1 MSGQKGQK
9 WGVMFEKGGKN
20 RTIKNKR
27 PAPVLDCTE
36 CSNVLLIYMYILVR
50 GWWWCWNTCREPLE
64 QIWFWHFYPK
74 KVRTIEQSNVFN
86 DLRQNNQ
93 KNNRG
98 TSVQTNNG
106 AGVMFENFL
115 RGQNYRVGM
124 TVLSLRHDD
133 WRSICLG
140 LTGENI
146 FRGLCFS
153 VRFCGIV
160 SMGISPAIYYF
171 ER

>member
-1 MSGQKGQK
+1 MKRAK
-9 WGVMFEKGGKN
+9 NGGNVRKEVKN

-27 PAPVLDCTE
+27 PAPVLICTE

-50 GWWWCWNTCREPLE
+50 GWWGCGNTCREPLE

-115 RGQNYRVGM
+115 RGRNYRVGV
-124 TVLSLRHDD
+124 TVPSLRHDD
-133 WRSICLG
+133 WRSICLASA
-140 LTGENI
+140 GENI
-146 FRGLCFS
+146 FCGLCFP
-153 VRFCGIV
+153 VGFCGIV
-160 SMGISPAIYYF
+160 
-171 ER
+171 